1 MALFICYD
9 GLLVKLKDNIYYHY
23 LKHMLSAFSKIM
35 KSYNKMLQETF
46 RTGSILGF
54 YQRLTQHNWILCS
67 WQLPCDYN
75 RGDIVFPV
83 LPTSFTALPALNIP
97 AENAGV
103 MGESKAHASGFG
115 IALEEILGG
124 ETNLDGNLLCI
135 FPQQK
140 ENVSS
145 KTLCKKW
152 KNKK

>member
-1 MALFICYD
+1 
-9 GLLVKLKDNIYYHY
+9 
-23 LKHMLSAFSKIM
+23 MLSAFSKIM

-83 LPTSFTALPALNIP
+83 LPTSFTAPPALNIP

-124 ETNLDGNLLCI
+124 KQTWMEIYSVYFLSKRKTYLLKPCVRSEKI
-135 FPQQK
+135 K
-140 ENVSS
+140 S
-145 KTLCKKW
+145 KREQLVCSYSRAKTQLIRVKSQ
-152 KNKK
+152 